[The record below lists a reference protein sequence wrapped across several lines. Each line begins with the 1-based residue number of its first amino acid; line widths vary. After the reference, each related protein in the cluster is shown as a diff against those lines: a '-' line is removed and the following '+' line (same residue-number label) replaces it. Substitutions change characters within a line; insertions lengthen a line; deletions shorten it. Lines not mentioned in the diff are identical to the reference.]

1 MTRLQKVV
9 LLTVLAKKLIE
20 QGSWCGETHLQKAIY
35 FLQELLHVP
44 TEFDFILYKH
54 GPFSFDLRDELTA
67 MRADGLLEL
76 QLRHPDYR
84 PSLVPTERCQKL
96 QQLFSKTLE
105 QYETKLE
112 FVAEKLG
119 GKGVTE
125 LEQLATA
132 LYAIRMQPETDTM
145 EKARYIHQ
153 LKPHVS
159 VEEGTS
165 AIENVE
171 TIISEAAKHFDIPVT
186 PCCTTPPF

>member
-1 MTRLQKVV
+1 LIQIQAITYTTNRLASSTARPPWPVSIPLQ
-9 LLTVLAKKLIE
+9 
-20 QGSWCGETHLQKAIY
+20 SRSET
-35 FLQELLHVP
+35 
-44 TEFDFILYKH
+44 
-54 GPFSFDLRDELTA
+54 
-67 MRADGLLEL
+67 
-76 QLRHPDYR
+76 
-84 PSLVPTERCQKL
+84 QKL